1 MGTKT
6 FSPKIHF
13 FLKIL
18 TYRYT
23 QKDMIHQNVHTIP
36 VVTMVKK
43 KYEFSKKPFNVM
55 ISFFVVWYSIYWM
68 LLAAHVALYVDS

>member
-18 TYRYT
+18 TYQYT

-43 KYEFSKKPFNVM
+43 MNFQRS
-55 ISFFVVWYSIYWM
+55 
-68 LLAAHVALYVDS
+68 LLMC

>member
-1 MGTKT
+1 MGYLILKLSRIMGTKT

-18 TYRYT
+18 TYQYT

-43 KYEFSKKPFNVM
+43 YEFSKK
-55 ISFFVVWYSIYWM
+55 
-68 LLAAHVALYVDS
+68 LLM